1 MRDKQRITR
10 EQTRKERE
18 FGPYWYSA
26 LWKLVRPFLVW
37 TCAGLLALGI
47 LTSAWRSVRHRYFDA
62 ADAGNREAVS
72 FTVTSGA
79 SLSRVA
85 GDLEKAGLIANH
97 SVFRYYADL
106 LGYSQKIQAG
116 EYTLNRSMD
125 IPEHLEFIQTEDI
138 PRLAKSASKEA
149 NPLYPVPKIL
159 NAKELETL
167 YKIVKGTKM

>member
-47 LTSAWRSVRHRYFDA
+47 LTSVWRSVRHRYFDA

-72 FTVTSGA
+72 FTVSSGA

-116 EYTLNRSMD
+116 DYTLNRSMD
-125 IPEHLEFIQTEDI
+125 MRQILIKTEFPE
-138 PRLAKSASKEA
+138 PASNTAGIYRISMLLRKHEA
-149 NPLYPVPKIL
+149 TFFPSLTVHSS
-159 NAKELETL
+159 
-167 YKIVKGTKM
+167 